1 MAEYTTSE
9 IIVEYMMKEGI
20 EHVFGIPGHGCTGF
34 VDAFFDRYDQITP
47 IMIRHEQAA
56 AHAADAYFRVT
67 GKPGVCFTSL
77 GPGATNLLT
86 GLATAMVDSSAV
98 VALCGAPPTADYEK
112 GVLQGLYRHRQADFG
127 NIMRL
132 GVKRVWTIER
142 PDRTADIIARAF
154 KEAVSGRP
162 GPVLVELPIDMQPEV
177 VDIDGIP
184 DPLSRR
190 PVGRPRGDAN
200 RWRKRRSS

>member
-9 IIVEYMMKEGI
+9 IIVEYMIKEGI
-20 EHVFGIPGHGCTGF
+20 QHVFGIPGHGCTGF
-34 VDAFFDRYDQITP
+34 VDSFFDRYDQITP

-98 VALCGAPPTADYEK
+98 VAL
-112 GVLQGLYRHRQADFG
+112 
-127 NIMRL
+127 
-132 GVKRVWTIER
+132 
-142 PDRTADIIARAF
+142 
-154 KEAVSGRP
+154 
-162 GPVLVELPIDMQPEV
+162 
-177 VDIDGIP
+177 
-184 DPLSRR
+184 
-190 PVGRPRGDAN
+190 
-200 RWRKRRSS
+200 